1 MLGIEEWIALASV
14 SLVVCFGVGGLYV
27 QLGSMKEKIGG
38 LYGEMGK
45 IRGEMKEE
53 IGKVRGEIKEEIGK
67 VRVEMGELKGEMG
80 ELKGEMGELK
90 GEMGEI
96 RGEMRGEF
104 KVLHS
109 KIDTLKESNQREHQ
123 ALEKRLESL
132 EGKKG

>member
-80 ELKGEMGELK
+80 ELKGEI
-90 GEMGEI
+90 GEI

-132 EGKKG
+132 ERKKG